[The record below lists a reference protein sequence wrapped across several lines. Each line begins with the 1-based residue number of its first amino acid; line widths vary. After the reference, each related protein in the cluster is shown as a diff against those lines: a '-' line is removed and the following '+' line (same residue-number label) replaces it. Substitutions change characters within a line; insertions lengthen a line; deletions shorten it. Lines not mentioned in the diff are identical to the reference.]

1 MKLFTSVGL
10 FFFSVM
16 IAAQSPAIIED
27 TYVQGG
33 SDGDKNYGELTDM
46 MIKSSPTN
54 ESFSRRAY
62 LKFDISGVSTDAVL
76 RFDLRLFATYVDGPF
91 EFGVYKVADD
101 WDEHTI
107 TWNNAPAMDE
117 LITTFEIDK
126 SHEGSYISIDLSS
139 YILQNDPGDY
149 LSLGIMDPYSANHH
163 IRFSTKEAGEN
174 IPEIVITEATTVP
187 EAPGDL
193 SVRALTPKQVEF
205 SWTDNSTEESGFLL
219 EQSLDGINFE
229 GLGSIPANVV
239 NFSILEM
246 LPGTTYH
253 LRVRAYN
260 GLGSS
265 EPSEVVT
272 ITTPELADNYTYYI
286 DATGGDDGMQGNTF
300 ETAWKTLDIVSRV
313 HFLPGSHIYFKRGE
327 SWTGSLVLQGSGEPG
342 NPNVIESYGEG
353 DKPLLNGPGTAASNT
368 VFFDNVSHW
377 EIDGIAIR
385 NYEEVEEGDTEV
397 YKRGIYVHAHDM
409 GEVKHLLF
417 RNLEVYDINSTLNE
431 AEASKNW
438 GGIFMEI
445 TGDAVPT
452 WFDSVV
458 IENCHFHDVGRT
470 GISNASSWDRRGLNS
485 EFGDEISSGTY
496 DNWVPS
502 KNVVFVNNR
511 IENTGGNGLILRVA
525 DKPLVEYNYFYN
537 CATVL
542 SGNAA
547 FCFNTDS
554 AVFQYNEAS
563 YTVYNPGD
571 TDARGIDS
579 DFRTKH
585 TIIQY
590 NYLHHNGFGGVVA
603 TGGPGGTTSV
613 PRFNDGTIIRYNIL
627 ADNEHHLI
635 RTSGVLTNLYV
646 YNNVF
651 YSGEQL
657 DNIIVIYNGSW
668 SGAAADGSYYY
679 NNVFHHL
686 GSNPTF
692 DFGSSRNNVLSHNAF
707 FGNRAANEPADENK
721 VTSDP
726 KFVDPGVPED
736 FGDLQGFMVSD
747 DSPLRGAGL
756 EIAGMPVHDLYGNLI
771 NERINIGVHQ
781 TLNTAMELF
790 KPEQIL
796 RLFPNPAANLL
807 NVMVDQQNGSTFDW
821 EIFTME
827 GRVVSGGSGPI
838 INNRIDFVLSAKEEG
853 LVSGQYMI
861 RINTDRQQTLSEF
874 FTIK

>member
-1 MKLFTSVGL
+1 MKIFTSVGL
-10 FFFSVM
+10 LFLSAM
-16 IAAQSPAIIED
+16 IAAQSPAIIAD
-27 TYVQGG
+27 TYIQGG
-33 SDGDKNYGELTDM
+33 SDGDRNYGELTDM
-46 MIKSSPTN
+46 MIKTSPTN

-62 LKFDISGVSTDAVL
+62 LKFDISGVSTAAVL

-101 WDEHTI
+101 WDENTI
-107 TWNNAPAMDE
+107 TWNNAPGMGE

-126 SHEGSYISIDLSS
+126 SHEGGYISIDLSS
-139 YILQNDPGDY
+139 FILQNDPGDL

-174 IPEIVITEATTVP
+174 IPEILITEATKVP

-193 SVRALTPKQVEF
+193 SLRALTPRQVEF
-205 SWTDNSTEESGFLL
+205 TWSDNSTEESGFIL
-219 EQSLDGINFE
+219 EQSTDGTNYDQ
-229 GLGSIPANVV
+229 LGSTPADVV
-239 NFSILEM
+239 HFSNLEM
-246 LPGTTYH
+246 LPGTTYY

-265 EPSEVVT
+265 EPSEVVS
-272 ITTPELADNYTYYI
+272 ITTPALADSYTFYL
-286 DATGGDDGMQGNTF
+286 DATGGDDSHFGDTE
-300 ETAWKTLDIVSRV
+300 ETAWKTLEMVSKI
-313 HFLPGSHIYFKRGE
+313 HFLPGSHIYLKRGE
-327 SWTGSLVLQGSGEPG
+327 TWTGSMVLQGSGEPG
-342 NPNVIESYGEG
+342 KPNVIESYGEG

-368 VFFDNVSHW
+368 VFFNNVTHW
-377 EIDGIAIR
+377 EMDGVAVR
-385 NYEEVEEGDTEV
+385 NYEEVEEGNTEV
-397 YKRGIYVHAHDM
+397 YKRGIYVRAHDM
-409 GEVKHLLF
+409 GEVKHLIF
-417 RNLEVYDINSTLNE
+417 RNLVVYDVNSTLNE
-431 AEASKNW
+431 AESSKNW
-438 GGIFMEI
+438 GGLFLEI

-458 IENCHFHDVGRT
+458 IEDCHFHHVGRT

-485 EFGDEISSGTY
+485 EFGDEISTGTY

-502 KNVVFVNNR
+502 KNFVLVNNR
-511 IENTGGNGLILRVA
+511 IESTGGNGLILRVA

-579 DFRTKH
+579 DYRTKH

-603 TGGPGGTTSV
+603 TGGPGGTASV

-651 YSGEQL
+651 YTSEHL
-657 DNIIVIYNGSW
+657 NNIIMVYNGSW
-668 SGAAADGSYYY
+668 SGAAANGSNYY

-686 GSNPTF
+686 GSDPTF
-692 DFGSSRNNVLSHNAF
+692 DFGSSRNNVFSHNAF
-707 FGNRAANEPADENK
+707 FGNHASNEPADQNK

-726 KFVDPGVPED
+726 KFVDPGVPAD
-736 FGDLQGFMVSD
+736 MSALQGFKVSD
-747 DSPLRGAGL
+747 DSPLRGAGM
-756 EIAGMPVHDLYGNLI
+756 EVPGRPVHDLYGNPI
-771 NERINIGVHQ
+771 NDRINIGVHQ
-781 TLNTAMELF
+781 TLNTALEVF
-790 KPEQIL
+790 KPGQTL
-796 RLFPNPAANLL
+796 RLFPNPAVNLL
-807 NVMVDQQNGSTFDW
+807 NVIVDQQNGSTFEW
-821 EIFTME
+821 EIISME
-827 GRVVSGGSGPI
+827 GKAVSGGTGPVV
-838 INNRIDFVLSAKEEG
+838 NNRIDFVISVKEER
-853 LVSGQYMI
+853 LVPGQYML
-861 RINTDRQQTLSEF
+861 RINTEGQQAISEF